1 MKGSMRNKFIALLGV
16 ASLGLIGCGDS
27 SAEAE
32 SARGDDKQVTIGY
45 VVWDEVLAPT
55 YLWKHI
61 LEDQGYDVELTQLEI
76 AAVYAGVSQDDMDL
90 YIGGL
95 PETHADYWEEY
106 SDGFE
111 PVVEW
116 YTPLRHGLAVPEYV
130 TDVNE
135 IGDLSGQADRFGDQI
150 VGIEAGSG
158 LMQELEAAEGA
169 YDLSGYETTGSSTA
183 AMLQEFE
190 TATNSEE
197 DIVATV
203 WNPHWAVGEYNMKFL
218 DDPEGV
224 FTDGDTYTVV
234 ASKQASQNQ
243 ELMDLLAGFELED
256 EEFYDLL
263 GELREAGEGNEDQ
276 AIENW
281 LDDEGNQQLVDGWLQ
296 E

>member
-32 SARGDDKQVTIGY
+32 SASGDDKQVTIGY

-61 LEDQGYDVELTQLEI
+61 LEEQGYDVELTQLEI
-76 AAVYAGVSQDDMDL
+76 SAVYAGVSQDDMDL

-111 PVVEW
+111 SVVEW

-150 VGIEAGSG
+150 VGVEAGSG
-158 LMQELEAAEGA
+158 LMQE
-169 YDLSGYETTGSSTA
+169 
-183 AMLQEFE
+183 FE
-190 TATNSEE
+190 NATNSED

-203 WNPHWAVGEYNMKFL
+203 WDPHWAVGEYNMKFL

-234 ASKQASQNQ
+234 ASEQASQNQ

-263 GELREAGEGNEDQ
+263 GELREAG
-276 AIENW
+276 
-281 LDDEGNQQLVDGWLQ
+281 
-296 E
+296 

>member
-1 MKGSMRNKFIALLGV
+1 MKDSMRNKIIALLGV
-16 ASLGLIGCGDS
+16 ASLGLIGCGDK

-32 SARGDDKQVTIGY
+32 PASDDDKQVTIGY

-55 YLWKHI
+55 YLWKHL
-61 LEDQGYDVELTQLEI
+61 LEEQGYEVELTQLEI
-76 AAVYAGVSQDDMDL
+76 AAVYAGVSQSDFDL
-90 YIGGL
+90 YIGAL

-116 YTPLRHGLAVPEYV
+116 YEPLRHGLAVPDYV
-130 TDVNE
+130 TDINT
-135 IGDLSGQADRFGDQI
+135 IDDLAGQADRFGDQI

-190 TATNSEE
+190 TATNGNE

-203 WNPHWAVGEYNMKFL
+203 WNPHWAIGEFNMKFL

-234 ASKQASQNQ
+234 ASEQAAQN
-243 ELMDLLAGFELED
+243 EGLIDLLDGFELQD

-263 GELREAGEGNEDQ
+263 DELRQAGEGNEDQ
-276 AIENW
+276 AIDNW
-281 LDDEGNQQLVDGWLQ
+281 LDDEDNQQLVDEWLQ
-296 E
+296 K